1 MWDIVYSEINRFR
14 DARKDKEEQSNIAKE
29 IVKKALLK
37 FYFDW
42 GAYRNSG
49 QSGFKWANPILLDY
63 SKLLVD
69 VSVEVYEILPE
80 KLTNDV
86 RNIATE
92 IREAENEL
100 KYVGQGINY
109 DEAFKKSDDCSQEAF
124 QVYNNFNK
132 YFQDV

>member
-29 IVKKALLK
+29 IIKKALLK

-42 GAYRNSG
+42 NAYRNSG
-49 QSGFKWANPILLDY
+49 QSGVKWANPVLLEY

-69 VSVEVYEILPE
+69 VSVEVYEIVPE

-86 RNIATE
+86 RSIATE

-100 KYVGQGINY
+100 KYVTQDTTY

-132 YFQDV
+132 YFQGV